1 MNACRAI
8 ANAVS
13 WHDDNKS
20 QVATVRGSIAALVA
34 VLCEEGPLRF
44 LCVWVCVCVCLCG
57 SIAALV
63 AVLCEEGPL
72 RVLSFGLRL
81 CEEGPLLRD

>member
-34 VLCEEGPLRF
+34 VLCEEGPLR
-44 LCVWVCVCVCLCG
+44 
-57 SIAALV
+57 
-63 AVLCEEGPL
+63 
-72 RVLSFGLRL
+72 VLSFGFRL

>member
-1 MNACRAI
+1 
-8 ANAVS
+8 
-13 WHDDNKS
+13 
-20 QVATVRGSIAALVA
+20 
-34 VLCEEGPLRF
+34 
-44 LCVWVCVCVCLCG
+44 VWVCVCVCLCG

-72 RVLSFGLRL
+72 RVLSFGFRL